1 MDYIVSNFKESLEY
15 NLSIANFFMR
25 KNYLDNLS
33 SEKIKANL
41 DDEEQNIGMVKI
53 ERLVY
58 DDDAPANDTVTSL
71 NGAIRM

>member
-41 DDEEQNIGMVKI
+41 DDAEHKIGLVKI

-58 DDDAPANDTVTSL
+58 DED
-71 NGAIRM
+71 